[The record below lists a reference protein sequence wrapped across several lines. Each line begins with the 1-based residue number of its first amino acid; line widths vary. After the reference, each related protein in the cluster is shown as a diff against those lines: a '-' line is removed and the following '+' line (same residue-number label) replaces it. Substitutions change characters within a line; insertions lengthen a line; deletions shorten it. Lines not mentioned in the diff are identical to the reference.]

1 MLGIGVDTE
10 IVEEDVTAGSA
21 SIVAVAEWFR
31 TGEEEMVRM
40 GRPKVTMVPL
50 AKELVEDLPGV
61 LVPRRVIA
69 LEAGLTS
76 LRRPERVNI
85 ILQPTGS

>member
-1 MLGIGVDTE
+1 MLGIGLEVG
-10 IVEEDVTAGSA
+10 IVEEGATADSA
-21 SIVAVAEWFR
+21 SMVAVAEWFR

-50 AKELVEDLPGV
+50 ARELVEDLPGV

-85 ILQPTGS
+85 ILPLARS